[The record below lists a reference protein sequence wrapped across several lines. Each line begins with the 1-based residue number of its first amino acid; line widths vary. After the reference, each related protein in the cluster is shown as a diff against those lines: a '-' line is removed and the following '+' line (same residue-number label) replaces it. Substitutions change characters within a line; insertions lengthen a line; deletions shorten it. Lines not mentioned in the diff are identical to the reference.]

1 LWQAGTWWKQMN
13 IDDEELMYLLGLQC
27 KRAEISQLFTVD
39 PNLRREHVLRQ
50 ERKDG
55 FRFL

>member
-1 LWQAGTWWKQMN
+1 MN

-39 PNLRREHVLRQ
+39 PNLRKENVLRQ

-55 FRFL
+55 SRFL